1 MRDYID
7 NRVDEANGLLP
18 ADLRKLTDGNIKRY
32 IARMKLLAEVF
43 MDRLWIGNF
52 VCTSIEMGVF
62 AQMLAKWYDG
72 DNAFVFQDLISGIP
86 VTTLLAQETHDLFR
100 LAERIRNSSSAPC
113 ALPRPRGRGFLRQ
126 PRRRRGRPRPSRC
139 YSEFLRDNGH
149 RGQQDRDM
157 YYARRVEDPRLDYEA
172 LRTLLNAE
180 DPVPPWENEA
190 RVARQREEVAADV
203 LERISRQPL
212 GLLKAEAFKMLHA
225 HIMSFLRLRDDWRHY
240 IDRVTLSKKRAF
252 LELGLRAVERGILAD
267 ADDVFFLGE
276 DELYDLLE
284 GRASLPLAKAKI
296 ANRRRVFQD
305 VQARRE
311 SPVTYLRGAVPVDLD
326 AAPESADGGLVGMGT
341 SRGSATGIA
350 RVVPELK
357 DIGRVQKGDIL
368 ICHGTDP
375 GWAPVFT
382 VIQGL
387 VIETGGMLAH
397 GSCLSRE
404 YGIPAVQLRNAIQR
418 IPDGTRITVNG
429 DTGQVTVSEAEQ

>member
-1 MRDYID
+1 M
-7 NRVDEANGLLP
+7 
-18 ADLRKLTDGNIKRY
+18 
-32 IARMKLLAEVF
+32 
-43 MDRLWIGNF
+43 
-52 VCTSIEMGVF
+52 
-62 AQMLAKWYDG
+62 
-72 DNAFVFQDLISGIP
+72 
-86 VTTLLAQETHDLFR
+86 
-100 LAERIRNSSSAPC
+100 
-113 ALPRPRGRGFLRQ
+113 
-126 PRRRRGRPRPSRC
+126 
-139 YSEFLRDNGH
+139 
-149 RGQQDRDM
+149 
-157 YYARRVEDPRLDYEA
+157 
-172 LRTLLNAE
+172 
-180 DPVPPWENEA
+180 
-190 RVARQREEVAADV
+190 
-203 LERISRQPL
+203 
-212 GLLKAEAFKMLHA
+212 
-225 HIMSFLRLRDDWRHY
+225 
-240 IDRVTLSKKRAF
+240 
-252 LELGLRAVERGILAD
+252 
-267 ADDVFFLGE
+267 DDVFFLGE

-296 ANRRRVFQD
+296 ANRRRVFQN

-326 AAPESADGGLVGMGT
+326 ATPESADGGLVGMGT

-357 DIGRVQKGDIL
+357 DIGRVKKGDIL

-429 DTGQVTVSEAEQ
+429 DT